1 MQIVATDIM
10 GPLPESESGNQYV
23 LVASDYFTRW
33 VEVYAIP
40 NQEAV
45 IVAKKLVDDFPH
57 RNSFT
62 PTKGDSLSQSSSSIF
77 VTCYTFRRHVP
88 LPIIPSVMA

>member
-45 IVAKKLVDDFPH
+45 TVAKKLVDEMF
-57 RNSFT
+57 
-62 PTKGDSLSQSSSSIF
+62 
-77 VTCYTFRRHVP
+77 C
-88 LPIIPSVMA
+88 